1 MRKDTRLSL
10 LILSAFLLV
19 GLLAALGQYRWDNKY
34 TSALSGGWGFNVLQS
49 DPEQPAWLV
58 DGWEFYPGEL
68 LSPEDFAAG
77 RQAEEYTYAGQYPN
91 FSAQLGSPYGEATY
105 RLVLENPGESVE
117 LSLYLPELLCAGRV
131 YIGGELAGDGEL
143 PAREPP

>member
-34 TSALSGGWGFNVLQS
+34 TSALSGGWGYNVLQS

-77 RQAEEYTYAGQYPN
+77 RQAEEHTYAGQH
-91 FSAQLGSPYGEATY
+91 
-105 RLVLENPGESVE
+105 
-117 LSLYLPELLCAGRV
+117 PELQRTARQSLRRGDLPPRAG
-131 YIGGELAGDGEL
+131 
-143 PAREPP
+143 EPR